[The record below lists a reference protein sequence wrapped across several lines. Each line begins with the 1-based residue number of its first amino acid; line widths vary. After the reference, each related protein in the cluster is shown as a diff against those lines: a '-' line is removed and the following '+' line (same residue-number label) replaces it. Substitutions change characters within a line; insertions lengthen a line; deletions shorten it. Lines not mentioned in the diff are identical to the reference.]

1 MTQSTSG
8 SFWGRVTEKT
18 EYFWNTNL
26 YFALMLAVTAVSM
39 LTQNVVPSTVA
50 LAVLCAWMLVFC
62 RDILAAALPFLL
74 IFLLSTLQYEN
85 LSVFLPCA
93 PRAALV
99 IGGFVVVGL
108 LSGDGDKSADAC
120 SGATWESIGLDRK

>member
-8 SFWGRVTEKT
+8 SFWSRVTEKT

-50 LAVLCAWMLVFC
+50 LAV
-62 RDILAAALPFLL
+62 
-74 IFLLSTLQYEN
+74 
-85 LSVFLPCA
+85 
-93 PRAALV
+93 
-99 IGGFVVVGL
+99 
-108 LSGDGDKSADAC
+108 
-120 SGATWESIGLDRK
+120 SIYVLFTM

>member
-74 IFLLSTLQYEN
+74 IFLLSTL
-85 LSVFLPCA
+85 
-93 PRAALV
+93 
-99 IGGFVVVGL
+99 
-108 LSGDGDKSADAC
+108 
-120 SGATWESIGLDRK
+120 